1 METISIP
8 GIAEPA
14 SRVCLGTWAIGGWMW
29 GGADDDASVKTIRAA
44 YDQGVTIYDTA
55 PVYGFGHSEEVVGRA
70 VAPFRDEVLIAT
82 KCGLGW
88 GADERPF
95 RDSRP
100 DSIRREVDAALRRLG
115 TDRIDLYQ
123 VHWPDPRVPFAETG
137 AALDEIRQAGKIRA
151 IGVSNFA
158 PGEMDALATA
168 VPLATDQPP
177 YNLFERGIDDDVV
190 TYADDHGIVLLAYG
204 ALCRG
209 LLSGRMRPG
218 TTFEGDDLRV
228 YDPKFQQPRYGQ
240 YLAAVE
246 ALSEIARARGKSV
259 LALAVRWVLDRGP
272 TIALWGARTPSQLDA
287 VGDVTGWRLTD
298 DDMRAID
305 DALARTVTDPVGPEF
320 MAPPARDA

>member
-177 YNLFERGIDDDVV
+177 YNLFERGIDDDVL